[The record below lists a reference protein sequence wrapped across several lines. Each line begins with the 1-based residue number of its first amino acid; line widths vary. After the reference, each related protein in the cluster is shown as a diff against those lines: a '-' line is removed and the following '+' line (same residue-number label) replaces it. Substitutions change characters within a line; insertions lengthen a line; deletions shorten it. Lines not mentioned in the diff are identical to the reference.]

1 MKKIALITSCIFV
14 LVIASSAGA
23 FHHKG
28 MKGQPGN
35 KSRSD
40 ITQSLNLSDEQ
51 VTKFKD
57 IRTKNFEQTKEIRT
71 EIFNKNAE
79 LDMLWNQINP
89 DAQAIKNK
97 RNEVRELEK
106 QLNEMSVDF
115 RLECRKILTPEQL
128 NRCLAE
134 GKGGFGMKKGPGMG
148 FDKRHKS
155 KGKDNKSQ

>member
-14 LVIASSAGA
+14 LMIATSVSA

-28 MKGQPGN
+28 MKGQSGN
-35 KSRSD
+35 NPKNRCD
-40 ITQSLNLSDEQ
+40 MIQSLNLSDEQ

-79 LDMLWNQINP
+79 LDMLWNQANP

-97 RNEVRELEK
+97 MNEVNGLEK
-106 QLNEMSVDF
+106 QLNEMFVDF

-128 NRCLAE
+128 DRCLAE
-134 GKGGFGMKKGPGMG
+134 GKRGFGMKMGPGMG
-148 FDKRHKS
+148 FGKHHK
-155 KGKDNKSQ
+155 NKAK